1 MIGALI
7 VLLVMAIG
15 VTVWRY
21 GSAVN
26 SQQVALQEG
35 QVEVAVQEARAAL
48 AAKGGLVDA
57 YGGDKDPADLRA
69 IGGVEK
75 DFRSSLTEAADL
87 LDDDEERERVTGFLD
102 AERALDRM
110 FAERVVPV
118 AASSRS
124 EARRAQLIALVAGGL
139 ALVLAVMVGAYS
151 SRLVRRLFG
160 RIEGQLQQIDRQV
173 ERIEQIRATAADLAN
188 AAGAMRA
195 AAGQT
200 ASATSEQSAAIAE
213 AAS

>member
-118 AASSRS
+118 AGTSRFDEGVKPYAADLERLSDGLDDFASDEQAEALAAAASSRS
-124 EARRAQLIALVAGGL
+124 EARRAQLIALVAGG
-139 ALVLAVMVGAYS
+139 
-151 SRLVRRLFG
+151 
-160 RIEGQLQQIDRQV
+160 
-173 ERIEQIRATAADLAN
+173 
-188 AAGAMRA
+188 
-195 AAGQT
+195 
-200 ASATSEQSAAIAE
+200 
-213 AAS
+213 